1 MSAIRGRFLK
11 DTVTRWREGAY
22 DADNPYAS
30 GWASP
35 VTIKCNFRNGGA
47 IQRDQDGADFQ
58 PASTYRCKEGD
69 IKLGDRVI
77 LGTST
82 AVQPTSSAE
91 TVRQIVRKTTLRGS
105 ADMTFYTG

>member
-1 MSAIRGRFLK
+1 MSTIRSRFLK

-22 DADNPYAS
+22 NADSPYDS
-30 GWASP
+30 GWELP

-47 IQRDQDGADFQ
+47 IQRDQEGADFQ
-58 PASTYRCKEGD
+58 PASTYRCKDGD

-82 AVQPTSSAE
+82 AVKPTSSAE
-91 TVRQIVRKTTLRGS
+91 TVKRVVRNTTLRGS